1 MLQLVVGI
9 SVLVLKPFGVLPVI
23 FLLSVFFAGFIF
35 ANYFVR
41 VKIGNRKEKTEV
53 SSQRSEDMVSS

>member
-1 MLQLVVGI
+1 MGIAHWKVSTGYGVLQLVVGI
-9 SVLVLKPFGVLPVI
+9 SVLVLKPFGVLSVI

-41 VKIGNRKEKTEV
+41 VKVGKRI
-53 SSQRSEDMVSS
+53 